1 MFSQGNRTEL
11 LSRFS
16 TLSKQ
21 FDALPDNLKGSLT
34 LLAAAAGFSVMV
46 MMVKLAGERL
56 HVTQILLVRQ
66 LIMMTLVMPS
76 VLNQFPGCLKTAR
89 IDLQI
94 TRVVFALIAMLCGFY
109 AIIHMPLADAVA
121 IGFAKSFFVTIFA
134 IIILKEV
141 VGLRRWMAVA
151 VGFLGVLVMMRPGL
165 EGFDP
170 NSVLALLGAASAGLV
185 MVIIRKLSETDRP
198 ITTLSYQAFLVA
210 ICVAVPAIHFWQ
222 SPTPFEWAL
231 MAGIGVISYGAQ
243 LLNIYAYSWG
253 EASVLASLD
262 YVRLLYATLLG
273 WLVFET
279 LPGPY
284 TWIGALVIIAA
295 SIYTV
300 HRERQVN
307 ASLARSPDGRGFT
320 NT

>member
-1 MFSQGNRTEL
+1 
-11 LSRFS
+11 
-16 TLSKQ
+16 
-21 FDALPDNLKGSLT
+21 
-34 LLAAAAGFSVMV
+34 
-46 MMVKLAGERL
+46 
-56 HVTQILLVRQ
+56 
-66 LIMMTLVMPS
+66 
-76 VLNQFPGCLKTAR
+76 
-89 IDLQI
+89 
-94 TRVVFALIAMLCGFY
+94 MLCGFY
-109 AIIHMPLADAVA
+109 SIIHMPLADAVA

-134 IIILKEV
+134 IWFLKEV
-141 VGLRRWMAVA
+141 VGLRRWLA
-151 VGFLGVLVMMRPGL
+151 VGIGFVGVLVMMRPGS

-170 NSVLALLGAASAGLV
+170 NSIYALLGAAGAGLV
-185 MVIIRKLSETDRP
+185 MVIIRKLSETDKP

-210 ICVAVPAIHFWQ
+210 ICVAVPAYYYWQ
-222 SPTPFEWAL
+222 APTAAEWGL
-231 MAGIGVISYGAQ
+231 MVAIGVMSYGSQ
-243 LLNIYAYSWG
+243 LLNIYAYGWG

-273 WLVFET
+273 WLVFNT

-300 HRERQVN
+300 QRERKVN